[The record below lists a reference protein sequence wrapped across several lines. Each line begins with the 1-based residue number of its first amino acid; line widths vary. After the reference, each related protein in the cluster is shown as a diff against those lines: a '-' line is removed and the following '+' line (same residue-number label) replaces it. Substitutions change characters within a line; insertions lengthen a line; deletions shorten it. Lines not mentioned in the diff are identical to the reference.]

1 MTNTIP
7 ISLIN
12 RSSVTSDTQAQMITK
27 ALQQQVDQDFGPI
40 WNIDAQ
46 LTFVG
51 GGNQPDPNS
60 WWLVLLDNSDDAT
73 ALGYHEMT
81 SSGLPIGKAFMKTTQ
96 VDGGIPSVCVSHE
109 LMEMLADP
117 YIDRTVIYQES
128 NVAGRIYALEVCDAC
143 EDDTFGY
150 DISGVTVS
158 DFVYPS
164 WFQGWRGTHA
174 NVPFDHGKHIK
185 QPFQLLSGGYIS
197 MMDFR
202 GGGWQQI
209 TADTHHMAQYRAH
222 VGQRRERRRLARNMW
237 RHSDPK

>member
-1 MTNTIP
+1 MSIP
-7 ISLIN
+7 ISIIN
-12 RSSVTSDTQAQMITK
+12 RSSITSDTEAAAITK
-27 ALQQQVDQDFGPI
+27 ALQQQVDRDFGPV
-40 WNIDAQ
+40 WSVQAQ

-51 GGNQPDPNS
+51 AGGKPNPAS
-60 WWLVLLDNSDDAT
+60 WWLVMLDNSDDAS

-81 SSGLPIGKAFMKTTQ
+81 STGLPIGKAFMKTTK

-109 LMEMLADP
+109 LLEMLVDP

-128 NVAGRIYALEVCDAC
+128 NVAGRMYALEVCDAC

-150 DISGVTVS
+150 DIAGVTVS
-158 DFVYPS
+158 DFVHPT
-164 WFQGWRGTHA
+164 WFQGWRGA
-174 NVPFDHGKHIK
+174 NAKVQFDHGNHIN

-209 TADTHHMAQYRAH
+209 TADRHHMAQYRAH
-222 VGQRRERRRLARNMW
+222 VGQRRERRKLARDMW
-237 RHSDPK
+237 RNSDPK